1 MLREWI
7 EKEYAPRN
15 GQEVQSAL
23 RQVMQQIVL
32 AGLFRARFFEHAAFY
47 GGTALRIFYG
57 LPRFS
62 EDLDFSL
69 LRPQADFTL
78 APYLRALETECRSLG
93 IEVTTRSKHR
103 RQDSD
108 IDTAF
113 LNSRTQIRE
122 LLLQTD
128 RYTPARKEVTSVKV
142 KLEVDVNP
150 PLGFAF
156 LERLMLKP
164 FSCYIKCFK
173 PADLMAGKLHALL
186 FRRWKR
192 RVKGRDWYDL
202 EWYIKEGVTL
212 NLDHLRQ
219 RMMQSGDWPRE
230 KPFKRP
236 DLMQLLEE
244 KVHYVDLNQARSDV
258 QRFLPDP
265 TSLQIWSKTYF
276 LDLIRHLRCL

>member
-15 GQEVQSAL
+15 GQEVQAAL
-23 RQVMQQIVL
+23 RQVMQQIAL

-78 APYLRALETECRSLG
+78 APYLRALEAECRSLG
-93 IEVTTRSKHR
+93 IEVTTRSKQKG
-103 RQDSD
+103 QDSD

-113 LNSRTQIRE
+113 LNSRSQIRE

-128 RYTPARKEVTSVKV
+128 RYTPGRKEVTSVKV

-150 PLGFAF
+150 PLGFATE
-156 LERLMLKP
+156 ERLMLKP
-164 FSCYIKCFK
+164 FSCYIKCFT

-192 RVKGRDWYDL
+192 RVKGRDWFDL
-202 EWYIKEGVTL
+202 EWYIVQGITL
-212 NLDHLRQ
+212 SLDHLHQ
-219 RMMQSGDWPRE
+219 RMIHSGDWPRE
-230 KPFKRP
+230 KPLKRA

-244 KVHYVDLNQARSDV
+244 KIHHVDLHQARSDV

-265 TSLQIWSKTYF
+265 SPLQIWSKTYF
-276 LDLIRHLRCL
+276 LDLFRHLKCL